1 MLDTFVKYLSYEK
14 RYSENTVQAYKRDI
28 QQFMDYLKTTYE
40 INEYKKISQVQI
52 RSWIVSLSQQSLTP
66 RSINRKISAIKS
78 FFAFLKRTER
88 LDTNPASNTRMLKT
102 EKRLP
107 QYLQE
112 DEMHDLL
119 DHLVFEQNFK
129 GTRDKLL
136 IETLYVTGMRREEL
150 ISLKDQDFDLSR
162 KVVKIF
168 GKGKKERLVP
178 LSDTFIKK
186 IRDYMLERDQHFGR
200 AEHESFF
207 VTEAGIKMAPK
218 YVYNI
223 VHFYL
228 SMVSKLEKRSPHVL
242 RHSFATHLSN
252 KGAKLGAIK
261 ELLGHASLNTTQIYT
276 HNTIEQLKKVY
287 QQAHPKA

>member
-28 QQFMDYLKTTYE
+28 RQFMDFAFTTYE
-40 INEYKKISQVQI
+40 INEYESISQVQI
-52 RSWIVSLSQQSLTP
+52 RSWIVSLSQQSLAP
-66 RSINRKISAIKS
+66 RSINRKISSLKS
-78 FFAFLKRTER
+78 FFAFLKRTGR
-88 LDTNPASNTRMLKT
+88 LGTNPASNTRMLKT

-107 QYLQE
+107 QYLQV
-112 DEMHDLL
+112 DEMQDLL
-119 DHLVFEQNFK
+119 EHLVFEQNFK

-136 IETLYVTGMRREEL
+136 IETLYVTGMRREEI
-150 ISLKDQDFDLSR
+150 ISLKDLDIDLSR
-162 KVVKIF
+162 KVVKVF

-178 LSDTFIKK
+178 FSDAFIRK
-186 IRDYMLERDQHFGR
+186 ISEYILQRDQHFGR
-200 AEHESFF
+200 KEFESFF
-207 VTEAGIKMAPK
+207 VTETGSKMGPK

-228 SMVSKLEKRSPHVL
+228 SMVSNLEKRSPHVL

-287 QQAHPKA
+287 QQSHPKA

>member
-28 QQFMDYLKTTYE
+28 QQFMDYVKTTYE
-40 INEYKKISQVQI
+40 ISEYRNISQVQI

-150 ISLKDQDFDLSR
+150 ISLKDQDIDLSR

-200 AEHESFF
+200 EDLESFF
-207 VTEAGIKMAPK
+207 VTEAGVKMAPK